1 MTGAGDPTAAGPEMR
16 LLVID
21 DNATYLTLMVRIL
34 QRAGFSS
41 VTATQDPRQAGSL
54 FDEIRPELV
63 FVDLHMPH
71 LDGFAVAEQL
81 RDRHPDLQTSIVL
94 MTGDSPGAAEARARR
109 VGIAAVL
116 GKPFNT
122 TDVVTCI
129 GRILA
134 GR

>member
-1 MTGAGDPTAAGPEMR
+1 MTEIR
-16 LLVID
+16 VLVVD
-21 DNATYLTLMVRIL
+21 DNATYLTMMVRIL

-41 VTATQDPRQAGSL
+41 VAATKDPRQAASL
-54 FDEIRPELV
+54 FDEIRPDLV

-94 MTGDSPGAAEARARR
+94 MTGDSPGAVEAEARRI
-109 VGIAAVL
+109 GIAAVL

-122 TDVVTCI
+122 TEVVACI
-129 GRILA
+129 DRILA